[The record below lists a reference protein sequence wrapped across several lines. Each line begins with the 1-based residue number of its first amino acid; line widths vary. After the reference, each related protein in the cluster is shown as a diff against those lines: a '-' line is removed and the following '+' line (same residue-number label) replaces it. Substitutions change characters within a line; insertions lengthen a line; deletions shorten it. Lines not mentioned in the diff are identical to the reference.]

1 MRIAV
6 CDDELKEQNQMEKAL
21 REWDPTRSVE
31 KFSSGTA
38 LLEAAKKDPPFDI
51 VFLDIYLP
59 NENGVEIAGALRE
72 LSPETGIVFVTT
84 SREHAI
90 DAFALDALHYLA
102 KPVTTEGIIA
112 SFRRLTELRAR
123 QQETIS
129 LSVGSEIYTVH
140 LSQICALESANH
152 AVWVGLLDGRRLK
165 TWTPLSKL
173 EQQLGKRFL
182 KINRGI
188 VVNMD
193 HIERMGTA
201 DCSLKNGSRF
211 FLSTRECS
219 AIRALYNEY
228 LLSRLSRRGDS
239 EGVEL

>member
-1 MRIAV
+1 MRIAA
-6 CDDELKEQNQMEKAL
+6 CDDELKEQNQIEEAL
-21 REWDPTRSVE
+21 RGWDPTRSVE
-31 KFSSGTA
+31 KFCNGAS

-51 VFLDIYLP
+51 VFLDIYMP
-59 NENGVEIAGALRE
+59 GENGMDIAAALRE

-102 KPVTTEGIIA
+102 KPVTTEGIIE
-112 SFRRLTELRAR
+112 SFRRLTKLRIR
-123 QQETIS
+123 QQKTIS
-129 LSVGSEIYTVH
+129 LSVGGDIYTI
-140 LSQICALESANH
+140 QPNRICSLESGNH
-152 AVWVGLLDGRRLK
+152 IVEITMDDGRQLR
-165 TWTPLSKL
+165 TRTPLYQL
-173 EQQLGKRFL
+173 EQKLDKSFL

-201 DCSLKNGSRF
+201 DCYLKNGSRF

-219 AIRALYNEY
+219 AIRASYNEY

>member
-6 CDDELKEQNQMEKAL
+6 CDDELKEQNQFEKAL
-21 REWDPTRSVE
+21 RGWDPTRSVE
-31 KFSSGTA
+31 KFSSGTS

-51 VFLDIYLP
+51 VFLDIYMP
-59 NENGVEIAGALRE
+59 NENGVEIAGALRA

-102 KPVTTEGIIA
+102 KPVTTEGIIE
-112 SFRRLTELRAR
+112 SFRRLTEFRVRR
-123 QQETIS
+123 QKTIS
-129 LSVGSEIYTVH
+129 LSVGGDIYTIH
-140 LSQICALESANH
+140 PNQICSLESGNH
-152 AVWVGLLDGRRLK
+152 IVEITMDDGRQLR
-165 TWTPLSKL
+165 TRTPLYQL
-173 EQQLGKRFL
+173 EQKLDKSFL

-211 FLSTRECS
+211 FLSTRERN
-219 AIRALYNEY
+219 AIRASYNEY
-228 LLSRLSRRGDS
+228 LLSRLSRQVGS

>member
-6 CDDELKEQNQMEKAL
+6 CDDELKEQNQIEKAL
-21 REWDPTRSVE
+21 RGWDPTCSME
-31 KFSSGTA
+31 KFCDGAS
-38 LLEAAKKDPPFDI
+38 LLEAARKIPPFDI
-51 VFLDIYLP
+51 AFLDIYMP
-59 NENGVEIAGALRE
+59 YGNGVEIAGALRE

-90 DAFALDALHYLA
+90 DAFALDALHYLI
-102 KPVTTEGIIA
+102 KPVTTEGVIE
-112 SFRRLTELRAR
+112 SFRRLTELRMR
-123 QQETIS
+123 QQKTIS
-129 LSVGSEIYTVH
+129 LSVGGDIYTVP
-140 LSQICALESANH
+140 LNRICALESSNH
-152 AVWVGLLDGRRLK
+152 AVEVVLLDGRRLK
-165 TWTPLSKL
+165 TWMPLSELKQKL
-173 EQQLGKRFL
+173 GERFL

-201 DCSLKNGSRF
+201 DCSLRNGSRY
-211 FLSTRECS
+211 FLSTRERN
-219 AIRALYNEY
+219 AIRASYNEY